1 MPTLLQIQS
10 SLLGEYSTSTALANE
25 LAARWQQQYTD
36 GSVIVRDLMQTTLPY
51 LTGEIFNALRGEA
64 KTPEQEAAVL
74 LSNTLIEEIKA
85 ADAIILT
92 APMYNF
98 TIPAILKSYFD
109 YIVRAGVTFKYT
121 ETGPVGLLADK
132 PVYVMSTRGGK
143 YQETPLDTETAY
155 LKIVLGFIGLKNIHF
170 IYAEGLGTHNP
181 EEGKAAAQAQIQA
194 LSL

>member
-25 LAARWQQQYTD
+25 LAALWQQKYTD
-36 GSVIVRDLMQTTLPY
+36 GSVILRDLMQTDLPY
-51 LTGEIFNALRGEA
+51 LTGEIFNGLRSEA
-64 KTPEQEAAVL
+64 TTPAQVAAVS
-74 LSNTLIEEIKA
+74 LSNTLIEEIKN

-121 ETGPVGLLADK
+121 ETGPVGLLQDK
-132 PVYVMSTRGGK
+132 PVYIISTRGGK

-155 LKIVLGFIGLKNIHF
+155 LKIVLGFIGLQNVHF
-170 IYAEGLGTHNP
+170 VYAEGLGMQNA
-181 EEGKAAAQAQIQA
+181 EEGKAAAQAQIKA